1 MKKNI
6 LALIAIIGFVS
17 TTTAQRKGNVE
28 FGFNAGLNSSFISDS
43 WGSSD
48 VRTNFNAGAA
58 ADFYFS
64 DSWSLKV
71 KAIYDRKGWN
81 DDLVTVNGNLYRS
94 NFAVDYITVPVM
106 ANWHFGNTK
115 NWYINFGPYVGFLI
129 NAEETA
135 FNSDVKD
142 MFNTTDAGL
151 ALGLGV
157 KIPLSNYAKLFIEY
171 DVQSG
176 FTEIFKHD
184 FDNGDNANTTRGA
197 LNIGINFM
205 L

>member
-6 LALIAIIGFVS
+6 LALLVFIGFVA
-17 TTTAQRKGNVE
+17 TTAAQGRGNIE
-28 FGFNAGLNSSFISDS
+28 FGLHGGLNSSFISDS

-48 VRTNFNAGAA
+48 VRTNFSAGAS

-71 KAIYDRKGWN
+71 KGIYDRKGWN
-81 DDLVTVNGNLYRS
+81 NDLVTVNNNVYRA
-94 NFAVDYITVPVM
+94 NFALDYVTIPVM
-106 ANWHFGNTK
+106 ANFHFGNK
-115 NWYINFGPYVGFLI
+115 RNWYVNFGPYVGFLI

-135 FNSDVKD
+135 FKTDVKES
-142 MFNTTDAGL
+142 FNTTDAGL
-151 ALGLGV
+151 ALGFGV

-176 FTEIFKHD
+176 FTEVFKYD
-184 FDNGDNANTTRGA
+184 FDNGDNARNTRGA
-197 LNIGINFM
+197 LNVGINFM

>member
-6 LALIAIIGFVS
+6 LALIAIIGFVA
-17 TTTAQRKGNVE
+17 TTVAQRKGNVE
-28 FGFNAGLNSSFISDS
+28 FGLNGGLNSSFISDS

-48 VRTNFNAGAA
+48 VRTSFNAGAA

-81 DDLVTVNGNLYRS
+81 NDFVTVDNTLYRA

-115 NWYINFGPYVGFLI
+115 NWYFNFGPYVGFLV

-135 FNSDVKD
+135 FDSDVKD
-142 MFNTTDAGL
+142 MFNNTDVGL

-157 KIPLSNYAKLFIEY
+157 KIPLSDYAKLFIEY

-176 FTEIFKHD
+176 FTDVFKND
-184 FDNGDNANTTRGA
+184 FEGDNSSTTRGA
-197 LNIGINFM
+197 LNVGINFM